1 MNTTKNLA
9 PRKPLLISAWLLAM
23 QGATYAQNP
32 IVQTQLTTD
41 PAPLVVGDRLY
52 VYTGHDEDKADFF
65 WMNEWR
71 VYSTKDMVNWTDHG
85 SPLDL
90 SSFSWADDRAWAA
103 QTIERNGKYY
113 WYICAHSK
121 LTGGM
126 AIGVA
131 VADSPTGP
139 FKDALGKPLFDNGS
153 WDNIDPT
160 VWMDEDGQAYLYWGN
175 PHLYYAKLNKD
186 MISFKGGIDAKAAVD
201 EKREVGRIVMTEE
214 GFGSPD
220 VEKRDSTRKYKDCYT
235 EGPWFMKRGKN
246 YYMLYAAGGVPEHIA
261 YSMSKKPF
269 GPWKYMGEIMPLED
283 TGSFTNHCGVSD
295 FKGKSYFFYHT
306 GKLGGGFGR
315 SVAVEEF
322 KYNADGTFPII
333 HHTQEGVAPIATLNP
348 YKRQEA
354 ETIAFSKGVK
364 SEQTD
369 DTGVY
374 ISEIHEGDYIKVREV
389 DFGDEGPDVFA
400 ISAACSS
407 LGGSLEVHLDKED
420 GELVA
425 KLDVTKTGGWEKWKT
440 FSAQMLKKVTGKHD
454 IYFVFKG
461 LKGSKLFNFDWWKF
475 EKNFANPVVW
485 ADVPDVDVI
494 RVGDSF
500 YMVSTT
506 MHLMPGAPIMKSK
519 DLVNWETVNYIFPK
533 LTDSPKY
540 DMKEGTV
547 YGRGQWATSL
557 QYHRGKFYAL
567 FAPNDNPGG
576 ETYICTADDIEGKWT
591 IHSRLQHFHDAAL
604 FFDDDDKAYVVYGT
618 GEMVQLNTDL
628 TDVVPGSHR
637 KLFERDA
644 DETGLLEGSRMI
656 KHNGKYYLLMISW
669 PQGHP
674 RREVCYRADKITGPY
689 EKKVILETEFAGFNG
704 VGQGTIVDDKDGNW
718 YGIVFQDRGGVG
730 RVLTLE
736 PCTWKDGWP
745 MLTDEKG
752 NIPAEMQKPVLGYDG
767 KGLVYSDDFSKD
779 KLELQWQWNHNPVDN
794 AWSLTERK
802 GWLRLKTSRIV
813 PNIFLAPN
821 TISTRTEGP
830 TCEGIIKMDVSK
842 MKDGDVAGLSA
853 FQGDAALLS
862 IVKEGKKLFV
872 VGTKESVALT
882 EKEKAVTD
890 VKREEVYR
898 QPLNLKQ
905 DKATKSSIIYLKMS
919 CDFRL
924 HQDLATLLYS
934 IDGKTWVPAIKDFK
948 MQYDYRRFFM
958 GTRIAIYNY
967 ATKAAGGYV
976 DVDSFEYSKRK

>member
-1 MNTTKNLA
+1 MIKKMFLGF
-9 PRKPLLISAWLLAM
+9 M
-23 QGATYAQNP
+23 
-32 IVQTQLTTD
+32 
-41 PAPLVVGDRLY
+41 
-52 VYTGHDEDKADFF
+52 
-65 WMNEWR
+65 
-71 VYSTKDMVNWTDHG
+71 
-85 SPLDL
+85 
-90 SSFSWADDRAWAA
+90 
-103 QTIERNGKYY
+103 
-113 WYICAHSK
+113 
-121 LTGGM
+121 
-126 AIGVA
+126 A
-131 VADSPTGP
+131 VAGTVFPSLFFAQGSQKAPEEFTYQADGSSPQIHPTRTDVKPTG
-139 FKDALGKPLFDNGS
+139 
-153 WDNIDPT
+153 
-160 VWMDEDGQAYLYWGN
+160 
-175 PHLYYAKLNKD
+175 
-186 MISFKGGIDAKAAVD
+186 
-201 EKREVGRIVMTEE
+201 
-214 GFGSPD
+214 
-220 VEKRDSTRKYKDCYT
+220 
-235 EGPWFMKRGKN
+235 
-246 YYMLYAAGGVPEHIA
+246 
-261 YSMSKKPF
+261 
-269 GPWKYMGEIMPLED
+269 
-283 TGSFTNHCGVSD
+283 
-295 FKGKSYFFYHT
+295 
-306 GKLGGGFGR
+306 
-315 SVAVEEF
+315 
-322 KYNADGTFPII
+322 
-333 HHTQEGVAPIATLNP
+333 TLNP
-348 YKRQEA
+348 YQRVEG
-354 ETIAFSKGVK
+354 ETMACSKGVRT
-364 SEQTD
+364 ERTD
-369 DTGVY
+369 TEGVFVTD
-374 ISEIHEGDYIKVREV
+374 IHQGDWIRLSEV
-389 DFGDEGPDVFA
+389 DFGQEGQLPEGTPFSGKPERMQLKARV
-400 ISAACSS
+400 SS
-407 LGGSLEVHLDKED
+407 GMLGGKMELHLDSLQGK
-420 GELVA
+420 LVA
-425 KLDVTKTGGWEKWKT
+425 AIEVVATGDFEKFQTVTGEI
-440 FSAQMLKKVTGKHD
+440 AELPTGKHE
-454 IYFVFKG
+454 VFLTFSGMKG
-461 LKGSKLFNFDWWKF
+461 GMLMNLDWWQIAP
-475 EKNFANPVVW
+475 NHDTYAARNPLFW
-485 ADVPDVDVI
+485 ADYPDPDII
-494 RVGDSF
+494 RVGE
-500 YMVSTT
+500 YYYLVTTT

-618 GEMVQLNTDL
+618 GEMVQLNADL

-934 IDGKTWVPAIKDFK
+934 IDGKTWIPAIKDFK

-976 DVDSFEYSKRK
+976 DVDSFEYQKQNSSEK